1 MPQDN
6 AVNDATSTREADVI
20 VLGMGPGGESVAGTL
35 ADAGLDVVGIDERLV
50 GGECPYYGCIPS
62 KMLIRAANALS
73 EARRVNDL
81 AGSSSVEPD
90 LGPVALR
97 IREEATDYW
106 DDRVAV
112 ERFESKGGR
121 FIRGTGTLVGTD
133 AVQVG
138 GVPLTAR
145 KAVVIATGTAPA
157 VPPIPGLAETPFWTN
172 RDIFAV
178 EEPPRSLAI
187 LGGGAIGVELAQA
200 FARFGSEVTV
210 IEAADRILA
219 ADEPEASRIVAQALE
234 RDGVSICAGAPAQE
248 VSHDGSVFTISLPDR
263 MVTAERLL
271 VAAGRTTRLDELG
284 AASIGV
290 DPGSRY
296 LPTDGTLRVTEGV
309 WALGDVTG
317 KGAFTHMSM
326 YQAGIVI
333 QDILGQ
339 GPRPAEYHAVPRV
352 TFTDPES
359 AAVGLTEQQAR
370 EQGLRLRVGVAR
382 VPSTAR
388 GWIHKSGNEGVIKL
402 IEDADAGVLVG
413 ATSVGPHGGEVLGA
427 LAVAVHAR
435 VPVAALRGMIWAYP
449 TFHRGIE
456 DALRHLHDE

>member
-1 MPQDN
+1 MSQDSTI
-6 AVNDATSTREADVI
+6 NDVTSAHEAEVI
-20 VLGMGPGGESVAGTL
+20 VLGMGPGGEAVAGAL
-35 ADAGLDVVGIDERLV
+35 AKAGLDVVGIDERLV

-62 KMLIRAANALS
+62 KMLVRAANALA

-112 ERFESKGGR
+112 ERFEGEGGR
-121 FIRGTGTLVGTD
+121 FIRGTGTLVGKS

-138 GVPLTAR
+138 EVVLTAR
-145 KAVVIATGTAPA
+145 KGVVIATGTAPA
-157 VPPIPGLAETPFWTN
+157 VPPIPGLADTPYWTN
-172 RDIFAV
+172 RDILTV

-219 ADEPEASRIVAQALE
+219 ADEPEASRIVTAALD
-234 RDGVSICAGAPAQE
+234 RDGVIIHAGAPAQE
-248 VSHDGSVFTISLPDR
+248 VTHDGSVFTISLPDR
-263 MVTAERLL
+263 IVTAERLL
-271 VAAGRTTRLDELG
+271 VAVGRTTRLEELG
-284 AASIGV
+284 VASIGV
-290 DPGSRY
+290 DPGARF
-296 LPTDGTLRVTEGV
+296 LPTDGTLRVTDGV

-326 YQAGIVI
+326 YQAGIVV

-339 GPRPAEYHAVPRV
+339 DPRPAEYHAVPRV

-370 EQGLRLRVGVAR
+370 DQGLRIRTGVAR

-402 IEDADAGVLVG
+402 VEDADAGVLVG

-435 VPVAALRGMIWAYP
+435 VPVPILRGMIWAYP

-456 DALRHLHDE
+456 DALRNLRDA